1 MPDPSTTQE
10 SGCKLI
16 LPSVLYPLQKFCS
29 PIALQNAQIQYTD
42 SRPVKTVDFVT
53 CHSLPNV
60 TKIQK
65 DTKIQKEFE
74 KRSEL
79 RFKLVIKQNSKSL
92 LTCRCLLAAS
102 KY

>member
-10 SGCKLI
+10 SGCKLT

-53 CHSLPNV
+53 CHSLSNV
-60 TKIQK
+60 A
-65 DTKIQKEFE
+65 KIQKEFE

-79 RFKLVIKQNSKSL
+79 RFRLQ
-92 LTCRCLLAAS
+92 
-102 KY
+102 